1 MFRIRFEFIE
11 RKAKRLRDRLGYEDL
26 NLDMKKL
33 LKSNKITFIE
43 RDLPDDISGVSM
55 ITKERKK
62 FIIVNKNQSENRK
75 KFTIAHELGHILLKH
90 STSLNTQKHADDSKR
105 ASQIL
110 FRNQNSSDGS
120 DWKEVEANRF
130 AAALL
135 MPRHLLDLEIE
146 KIQKNNS
153 KNYLSE
159 LDVYKLSDI
168 FGVSTIAMSIRL
180 TSLGFA

>member
-1 MFRIRFEFIE
+1 MIRMRFEYIE
-11 RKAKRLRDRLGYEDL
+11 RKAKRLRDKLGCEDL
-26 NLDMKKL
+26 DLDMKRL

-75 KFTIAHELGHILLKH
+75 KFTIAHELGHILLRH
-90 STSLNTQKHADDSKR
+90 STSLNTQKHADSKKT
-105 ASQIL
+105 SQIL
-110 FRNQNSSDGS
+110 FRNQNSSNGS

-135 MPRHLLDLEIE
+135 MPRNLLDLEIE
-146 KIQKNNS
+146 KIQNNNS

-159 LDVYKLSDI
+159 EDVCKLSDI
-168 FGVSTIAMSIRL
+168 FEVSTIAMSVRL